1 MIIEYIKQRAT
12 LFMFMAGVA
21 ATLAFGYWAY
31 DKGKLVERA
40 EWVQKENKEL
50 DAKNQA
56 LVEQQAEILKLQGE
70 RDKAMGDLAEATANR
85 GTQLQEELVQNDQ
98 QTEATIAKLLADNQR
113 LRGDLRVSEA
123 NAATAGLAATV
134 LGSYAA
140 GQARLSDEAVR
151 FFGRE
156 AGRCNAVVKTLTAC
170 QDTLRIWRSKVGEYN
185 QQYFSPEAKK

>member
-1 MIIEYIKQRAT
+1 MILDFIKQRAT
-12 LFMFMAGVA
+12 LFMFLAGVV
-21 ATLAFGYWAY
+21 ATLAFGYWSY

-56 LVEQQAEILKLQGE
+56 LIERQAEILKLQGE
-70 RDKAMGDLAEATANR
+70 RDKATSDLAEATANR
-85 GTQLQEELVQNDQ
+85 GTQLQQELVQNDQ

-113 LRGDLRVSEA
+113 LRGNLRVSEA
-123 NAATAGLAATV
+123 NAATTGLAATV

-151 FFGRE
+151 FLGRE
-156 AGRCNAVVKTLTAC
+156 AGRCNAVATTLIAC
-170 QDTLRIWRSKVGEYN
+170 QDTLQIWRSKVGEYN
-185 QQYFSPEAKK
+185 QQYFGPEAKK